1 MEETRKEKLKELK
14 LQIASIIAR
23 KEQEIRKYKEQNKQA
38 EKVLKALFEDDITK
52 SDLTNK

>member
-23 KEQEIRKYKEQNKQA
+23 KEEEIRKYKQQNKQA
-38 EKVLKALFEDDITK
+38 EKVLKALFEDDITE
-52 SDLTNK
+52 SDLNNK